1 MKKLILIA
9 ALAMSGAAGVQAA
22 PQTVTLD
29 VPGMTCAA
37 CPITVKKAISKVD
50 GVSKVDVSYE
60 KRQAIVTFDDAKA
73 NVQKLRDAGYKGPV
87 GLQGYSIPGDPREN
101 LAASMKTWRRAAGA
115 AWP

>member
-37 CPITVKKAISKVD
+37 CPITVKKAISKV
-50 GVSKVDVSYE
+50 VDVSYE
-60 KRQAIVTFDDAKA
+60 KRQAVVTFDDAKA
-73 NVQKLRDAGYKGPV
+73 NVQKLTAATENAGYPSTVK
-87 GLQGYSIPGDPREN
+87 R
-101 LAASMKTWRRAAGA
+101 
-115 AWP
+115 

>member
-50 GVSKVDVSYE
+50 GVSKVDGHDRPAVGSQPIAYGNRLRTRGLTGSEWREASRRARTSRRCARYQSYE
-60 KRQAIVTFDDAKA
+60 WQSIATF
-73 NVQKLRDAGYKGPV
+73 P
-87 GLQGYSIPGDPREN
+87 
-101 LAASMKTWRRAAGA
+101 
-115 AWP
+115 

>member
-1 MKKLILIA
+1 MKQLFLTTMLAIGVA
-9 ALAMSGAAGVQAA
+9 AAQAA

-73 NVQKLRDAGYKGPV
+73 SVQKLTQATENAGYPSTVK
-87 GLQGYSIPGDPREN
+87 R
-101 LAASMKTWRRAAGA
+101 
-115 AWP
+115 

>member
-1 MKKLILIA
+1 MKKLFLIA
-9 ALAMSGAAGVQAA
+9 MLATSAAAVQAS

-60 KRQAIVTFDDAKA
+60 KRQAVVTFDDAKA
-73 NVQKLRDAGYKGPV
+73 SLQKLTQATANAGYPSTVK
-87 GLQGYSIPGDPREN
+87 R
-101 LAASMKTWRRAAGA
+101 
-115 AWP
+115 